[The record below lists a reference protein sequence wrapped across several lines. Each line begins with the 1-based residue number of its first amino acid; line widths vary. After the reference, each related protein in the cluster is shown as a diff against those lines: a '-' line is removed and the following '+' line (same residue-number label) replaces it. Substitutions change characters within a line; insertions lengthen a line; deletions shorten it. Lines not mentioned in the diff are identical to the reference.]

1 MKTTK
6 QGEPNDNLRI
16 NANPDSETTKGIKPQ
31 DVPTTGTNAR
41 TTADSKSKDRIS
53 NDATGSTDKGRVSGN
68 GSNGDNQR
76 GRDDL
81 VLNDNFLLQ
90 HTTEWLSIAY
100 APH

>member
-6 QGEPNDNLRI
+6 QGEPNDNLRS
-16 NANPDSETTKGIKPQ
+16 NANPDSETTKGVKSK
-31 DVPTTGTNAR
+31 DVPTTGANKP
-41 TTADSKSKDRIS
+41 TATASKRENGIG
-53 NDATGSTDKGRVSGN
+53 NDATEPTDGSGVSGN
-68 GSNGDNQR
+68 GSNGNNQR

-100 APH
+100 APQ

>member
-16 NANPDSETTKGIKPQ
+16 NANPDSETTKGFKPQ

-41 TTADSKSKDRIS
+41 TTTASKRENGIG
-53 NDATGSTDKGRVSGN
+53 NDATGSTDESRVSGTR
-68 GSNGDNQR
+68 SNGDNQR

-100 APH
+100 APQ